1 MIKVGIT
8 IGDINGVGLET
19 ILQVFSDQRMSE
31 IVTPIVYGQV
41 DVLRETRKQL
51 GFDQFKHNG
60 IQNADDARPKR
71 VNLVSVSDK
80 EVPLQFGEATRAAGE
95 LAFASIKQ
103 AVEDLASN
111 KIDVLVTCPIN
122 KDTIQSDHF
131 QFPGHTEYLADMA
144 GVDRYLMLLV
154 SDEMRVGVATG
165 HIPLKDVSEVLT
177 KELILEKLA
186 IMRESLLRDF
196 GIAQPHIAVLGLN
209 PHAGD
214 NGLLGDEEKEV
225 IIPAI
230 REARGE
236 GHYVFGPYGA
246 DGYFG
251 SKVYKQFDAT
261 LAMYHDQGLAPFKA
275 LAFHSGVNFT
285 AGLPIVRT
293 SPDHGTAY
301 DLAGKGEAS
310 PDSLRSAIFA
320 AIDIYNYRRE
330 HREFASNPLQP
341 QEKPKKK
348 NEKES
353 RGAGRS

>member
-8 IGDINGVGLET
+8 IGDINGVGPET
-19 ILQVFSDQRMSE
+19 IIKVLNDNRISE
-31 IVTPIVYGQV
+31 MIIPVIYGHAE
-41 DVLRETRKQL
+41 VLREAKKTL
-51 GFDQFKHNG
+51 GAEHFNYTTVE
-60 IQNADDARPKR
+60 DAAKARGKTTS
-71 VNLVSVSDK
+71 LVQISK
-80 EVPLQFGEATRAAGE
+80 EPIEIRYGEARKDAGA
-95 LAFASIKQ
+95 LAFSSIKC

-111 KIDVLVTCPIN
+111 KIDVLVTSPIN
-122 KDTIQSDHF
+122 KDTIQSEEF

-144 GVDRYLMLLV
+144 GVERYLMLLV
-154 SDEMRVGVATG
+154 SDELRVGVATG
-165 HIPLKDVSEVLT
+165 HLPLKDVSKALT
-177 KELILEKLA
+177 TKLILEKLEL
-186 IMRESLLRDF
+186 MRESLLKDF
-196 GIAQPHIAVLGLN
+196 GISQPRIAVLGLN

-230 REARGE
+230 RQARGA

-251 SKVYKQFDAT
+251 SRVYKQFDAT

-275 LAFHSGVNFT
+275 LAFHSGVNYT

-310 PDSLRSAIFA
+310 EDSLRAAIFTA
-320 AIDIYNYRRE
+320 CDIYNARK
-330 HREFASNPLQP
+330 EFKEYGGDPLQIQP
-341 QEKPKKK
+341 KPNKKG
-348 NEKES
+348 EKE
-353 RGAGRS
+353 R

>member
-19 ILQVFSDQRMSE
+19 VMQVFSDQRMTE
-31 IVTPIVYGQV
+31 EVTPILYGHAEV
-41 DVLRETRKQL
+41 IKETRRHLQL
-51 GFDQFKHNG
+51 EHFKH
-60 IQNADDARPKR
+60 ARVDSAEKAR
-71 VNLVSVSDK
+71 NKQVNLVVVNQDPI
-80 EVPLQFGEATRAAGE
+80 EVQWGEATREAGK
-95 LAFASIKQ
+95 LALDSIRI

-111 KIDVLVTCPIN
+111 KIDVLVTSPIN
-122 KDTIQSDHF
+122 KDTIQSDDF
-131 QFPGHTEYLADMA
+131 NFPGHTEYLADMA
-144 GVDRYLMLLV
+144 GVERYLMLLI
-154 SDEMRVGVATG
+154 SPEMRVGVCTG
-165 HIPLKDVSEVLT
+165 HIPLKDVSAALS

-186 IMRESLLRDF
+186 IMRESLEKDF
-196 GIAQPHIAVLGLN
+196 GVHKPRIAVLGLN

-214 NGLLGDEEKEV
+214 NGLLGEEEKE
-225 IIPAI
+225 IILPAI
-230 REARGE
+230 REARGQ

-251 SKVYKQFDAT
+251 SKVYSQFDGT

-275 LAFHSGVNFT
+275 LAFHSGVNYT

-320 AIDIYNYRRE
+320 ACDIYKTRRE
-330 HREFASNPLQP
+330 HREYASNPLQP
-341 QEKPKKK
+341 QEKPRRSH
-348 NEKES
+348 EKDS
-353 RGAGRS
+353 KGGGRS